1 MVCDE
6 KNALLAED
14 NCLTLGASFTTL
26 AALFN
31 TQIDVVMSPKVV
43 LPLLL
48 LFSFL
53 SQFSDLPVILSQVPG
68 FGGLD
73 FTSII
78 DLLSL
83 PGGQSMIL

>member
-1 MVCDE
+1 
-6 KNALLAED
+6 
-14 NCLTLGASFTTL
+14 L

-53 SQFSDLPVILSQVPG
+53 SQFSDLPVILSQVQKE
-68 FGGLD
+68 
-73 FTSII
+73 T
-78 DLLSL
+78 
-83 PGGQSMIL
+83 QARERR